1 MGEVSTMTYIAKGYY
16 DELFNEHAKT
26 IKENN
31 KLKRDNS
38 KLKKDI
44 KKMKEEIKALKIIR
58 DTYRETFG
66 TTK

>member
-1 MGEVSTMTYIAKGYY
+1 MVYIEKGYY

-44 KKMKEEIKALKIIR
+44 KKMKAEIKALKIIR

-66 TTK
+66 TIK